1 MEDFLL
7 LQNILNLKSTN
18 FSIFKYGSF
27 ISLCQFLGA
36 SAKLQKATIS
46 FSVSVCLSLRLSAG
60 SK

>member
-7 LQNILNLKSTN
+7 LQNILNLTSTN

-27 ISLCQFLGA
+27 TSLCQFLGT
-36 SAKLQKATIS
+36 SAELQKATIS
-46 FSVSVCLSLRLSAG
+46 FNVSVCLSAG